1 MAFMLL
7 GNAKQTEFNIR
18 LAPRITLACLMLSE
32 SKAKKILEVEQLGP
46 ITMET
51 IRSALEVH
59 VLPEILYPLMQ
70 VKQ

>member
-7 GNAKQTEFNIR
+7 GNAKQTEFNI
-18 LAPRITLACLMLSE
+18 LFVPRITMACLMLAE
-32 SKAKKILEVEQLGP
+32 SGAKKMLKVELLAP